1 MTMPASTTL
10 APKREGFLPRLLR
23 LRRGPWEWVATFV
36 IATGVIMMMQPISLL
51 IYGWSFATILA
62 GTITFVIV
70 SHFPE

>member
-10 APKREGFLPRLLR
+10 APRREGLLSRLLR
-23 LRRGPWEWVATFV
+23 LRRGPWEWLATFV
-36 IATGVIMMMQPISLL
+36 IAAGVIMMMQPISLL

-62 GTITFVIV
+62 GTIMFVIV